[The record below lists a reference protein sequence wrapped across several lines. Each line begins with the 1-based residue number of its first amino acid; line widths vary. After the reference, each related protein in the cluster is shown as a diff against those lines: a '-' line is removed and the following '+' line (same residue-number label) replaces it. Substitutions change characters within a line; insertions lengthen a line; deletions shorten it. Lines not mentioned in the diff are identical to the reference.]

1 MCFWSES
8 KCMWQMGGFLKWRSV
23 SKNKIKFKNQR
34 ILDFRS
40 AIQNPRLILQNR
52 FYFISNT
59 FVVLSKPM
67 LYTRLLFTYLLWMS
81 WTYYVPLG
89 QRTVIPWVKTQLSVI
104 GHPFELFRNY
114 GYAGSQFD
122 SKKSAL
128 EHYIVNVKCS
138 VQKDF
143 LVDFSLDY
151 YDTLVKS
158 LIISCNQ
165 LMENITMYEYINNS
179 AKY

>member
-8 KCMWQMGGFLKWRSV
+8 KCMWQMGGFSKWRSV

-67 LYTRLLFTYLLWMS
+67 LYTRLLFTYLMWMS
-81 WTYYVPLG
+81 RTYHVPLG

-122 SKKSAL
+122 SKKICVRTLHRECKMFSTKRFPRRPFL
-128 EHYIVNVKCS
+128 GLLWHFG
-138 VQKDF
+138 QK
-143 LVDFSLDY
+143 S
-151 YDTLVKS
+151 
-158 LIISCNQ
+158 
-165 LMENITMYEYINNS
+165 NN
-179 AKY
+179 KL

>member
-1 MCFWSES
+1 M
-8 KCMWQMGGFLKWRSV
+8 Q
-23 SKNKIKFKNQR
+23 
-34 ILDFRS
+34 
-40 AIQNPRLILQNR
+40 
-52 FYFISNT
+52 
-59 FVVLSKPM
+59 
-67 LYTRLLFTYLLWMS
+67 
-81 WTYYVPLG
+81 
-89 QRTVIPWVKTQLSVI
+89 TQLSVI
-104 GHPFELFRNY
+104 GHPFELFRNNR
-114 GYAGSQFD
+114 YAGSQFD

-128 EHYIVNVKCS
+128 EHYIVNIKCS

-165 LMENITMYEYINNS
+165 LMENITMYEYTNNG